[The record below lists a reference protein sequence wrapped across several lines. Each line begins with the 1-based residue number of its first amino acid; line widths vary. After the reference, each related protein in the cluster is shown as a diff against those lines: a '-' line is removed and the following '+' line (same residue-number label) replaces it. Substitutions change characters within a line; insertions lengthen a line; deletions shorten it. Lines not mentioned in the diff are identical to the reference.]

1 MISRNAFC
9 SAQPARML
17 APRTGPMP
25 DTSRSRSG
33 VASIMSNTFSPK
45 ARTQLFGIDWT
56 NAADHPGGEI
66 FLDSLHRSR
75 GRGAQEPR
83 FELLSVG
90 AIVDPS
96 AGGRDP
102 LASRNGRGM
111 ANNGYDVT
119 MSPRPGAE
127 NAKTIVGVV
136 VG

>member
-1 MISRNAFC
+1 MTHKPLHTMPHSCGR
-9 SAQPARML
+9 PASFL
-17 APRTGPMP
+17 IGPH
-25 DTSRSRSG
+25 
-33 VASIMSNTFSPK
+33 
-45 ARTQLFGIDWT
+45 QLFGIDWT